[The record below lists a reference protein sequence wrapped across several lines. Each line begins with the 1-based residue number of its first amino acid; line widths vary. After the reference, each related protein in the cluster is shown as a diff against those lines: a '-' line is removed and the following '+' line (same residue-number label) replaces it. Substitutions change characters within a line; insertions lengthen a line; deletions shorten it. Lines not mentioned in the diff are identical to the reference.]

1 MAKAKQGVEAA
12 PQESVS
18 EESKKAVAVVRPLGI
33 PANAVPVADCSE
45 GQVMEYGKN
54 GKLAGFNP
62 VSKIA
67 WIIPSL
73 MIAFSMLFSPVQARA
88 DMGDEA
94 TLGGMNDNGSYRFR
108 VNSSG
113 NLIPG
118 KDSSTNIG
126 ASGSEIS
133 NAYIDTVNATT
144 VATTTATVT
153 TGANPA
159 PNSTVVVT
167 TGVSNQYTR
176 IHPQYFQLYVYTAST
191 KPASGAKSGT
201 VVMVSNANAN
211 SDCGTTGG
219 GSTFAVCVS
228 DGTNWKPL
236 SNA

>member
-12 PQESVS
+12 PQEAAF
-18 EESKKAVAVVRPLGI
+18 EEPKKAVAVVRPIGI

-94 TLGGMNDNGSYRFR
+94 TLGGFNDDGTYRFR

-126 ASGSEIS
+126 ASGSEIANIS
-133 NAYIDTVNATT
+133 ADSIDATDDVTATT
-144 VATTTATVT
+144 GTTVGLREGLVAD
-153 TGANPA
+153 
-159 PNSTVVVT
+159 
-167 TGVSNQYTR
+167 TGVDAQYSR
-176 IHPQYFQLYVYTAST
+176 IHPLYLQMYVMQASLR
-191 KPASGAKSGT
+191 PASAGPRAGT
-201 VVMVSNANAN
+201 VVMISNANN
-211 SDCGTTGG
+211 TSDCGTAGG
-219 GSTFAVCVS
+219 GSTFVVCVS
-228 DGTNWKPL
+228 SGSAWRAL
-236 SNA
+236 